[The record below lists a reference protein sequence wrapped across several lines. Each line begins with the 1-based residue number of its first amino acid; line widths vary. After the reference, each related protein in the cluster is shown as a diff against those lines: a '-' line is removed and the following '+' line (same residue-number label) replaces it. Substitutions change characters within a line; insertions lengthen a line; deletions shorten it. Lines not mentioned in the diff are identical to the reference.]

1 MTIDK
6 LIEQHRATLDA
17 ATAANADR
25 AFFAH
30 WPEAPS
36 GKIYGETANADGE
49 AAFKAQL
56 NAPFQGLMQSGG
68 EGSVGQETSPFGFA
82 LGVTYPKVGV
92 DVLIERATSAQ
103 VTWQALTPDAR
114 AAILIEALEQGAKRF
129 FEIGYA
135 TVHTTGQGFVMA
147 FQSSGP
153 HAFDRALEAVAM
165 GHAAQTTFASD
176 VRWTKPMGKME
187 VSIAKTFRIVPKGIN
202 LVIGCSTFPVWNTV
216 PGMFAGLATGNAVIV
231 KPHPGAVYPIAI
243 VVAVLQQTLQSL
255 GLDPHVCQL
264 AVDTVEHPI
273 TLDLVRHPSVR
284 VIDYTGGPHFGDI
297 VEREGAAHGKTVFTE
312 KAGVNCVILDSAND
326 LDKALENVAFSLSLY
341 GGQMCTA
348 PQNIFIARD
357 GMLVG
362 GERVGVEDVAIKL
375 REKIDAL
382 VLNEKMGPGT
392 VGTIQ
397 NERTLAR
404 VDEAKALGLPVLRD
418 SAPIPQPGFDK
429 ARSVSPLVLRADASR
444 ADIYEREWFGPISFV
459 ITVDNFDEAV
469 ALVAKSVRTHGAL
482 TTSFYCTD
490 DAKAHKAEDAIIAA
504 GAPVAFNFDS
514 YVWVNQSAAFSDFHG
529 AGCNPAGNATFAD
542 QSFVTNRFNVVG
554 VRRQA

>member
-1 MTIDK
+1 
-6 LIEQHRATLDA
+6 
-17 ATAANADR
+17 
-25 AFFAH
+25 
-30 WPEAPS
+30 
-36 GKIYGETANADGE
+36 
-49 AAFKAQL
+49 
-56 NAPFQGLMQSGG
+56 
-68 EGSVGQETSPFGFA
+68 
-82 LGVTYPKVGV
+82 
-92 DVLIERATSAQ
+92 
-103 VTWQALTPDAR
+103 
-114 AAILIEALEQGAKRF
+114 
-129 FEIGYA
+129 
-135 TVHTTGQGFVMA
+135 
-147 FQSSGP
+147 
-153 HAFDRALEAVAM
+153 
-165 GHAAQTTFASD
+165 
-176 VRWTKPMGKME
+176 ME

-392 VGTIQ
+392 VGRSKGAWSAGVARQCTDPATGLRQ
-397 NERTLAR
+397 GPERVAAR
-404 VDEAKALGLPVLRD
+404 AACRCFSRRHLRT
-418 SAPIPQPGFDK
+418 
-429 ARSVSPLVLRADASR
+429 RV
-444 ADIYEREWFGPISFV
+444 
-459 ITVDNFDEAV
+459 
-469 ALVAKSVRTHGAL
+469 VRTDQLCDHGRQLRRSRGPGGQERAHAW
-482 TTSFYCTD
+482 CTD
-490 DAKAHKAEDAIIAA
+490 HV
-504 GAPVAFNFDS
+504 GLLHGRC
-514 YVWVNQSAAFSDFHG
+514 QSAQGRGRHHRRRC
-529 AGCNPAGNATFAD
+529 AGGL
-542 QSFVTNRFNVVG
+542 
-554 VRRQA
+554 